1 MMRAFLF
8 LMMVMTLSTAARA
21 QSIDPSA
28 VQKDLATGDALKI
41 MSWACVIEG
50 AVIVSLCGVI
60 VWLVR
65 KSWDDK
71 DKVHGET
78 VAQLTSVVGLAQKQ
92 VESVAVLDR
101 AIDVFTRR

>member
-1 MMRAFLF
+1 MKRCLIIAALVSSCAF
-8 LMMVMTLSTAARA
+8 A
-21 QSIDPSA
+21 QGIDASA

-60 VWLVR
+60 AWLAKKR
-65 KSWDDK
+65 WEDK
-71 DKVHGET
+71 DATHAET